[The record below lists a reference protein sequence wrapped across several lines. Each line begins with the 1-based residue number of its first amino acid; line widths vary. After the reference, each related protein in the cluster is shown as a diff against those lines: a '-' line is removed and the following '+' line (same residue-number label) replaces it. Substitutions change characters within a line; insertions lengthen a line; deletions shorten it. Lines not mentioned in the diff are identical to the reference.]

1 MLIIKLKNTFMSNLP
16 KPPKKSLI
24 YGDQNLYVC
33 LAKFPI
39 TKGHTVVVL
48 KKKFSDLKL
57 LPDRDY
63 DYLMDTVFAVRN
75 SLLKTLN
82 VKKVYLVYM
91 DEANNVHWHLIP
103 RYKEKGFDI
112 FQHKPKLLKDFSLA
126 KKIKKNLVFK

>member
-1 MLIIKLKNTFMSNLP
+1 MNNLP
-16 KPPKKSLI
+16 KPSKQSLI
-24 YGDQNLYVC
+24 YDDQNLYAC

-39 TKGHTVVVL
+39 TEGHTVVVL
-48 KKKFSDLKL
+48 RKKVSDLKL
-57 LPDRDY
+57 LSDRDY

-75 SLLKTLN
+75 ALLKTLK

-91 DEANNVHWHLIP
+91 DESNYVHWHLIP

-112 FQHKPKLLKDFSLA
+112 FQHKPKSLKDFSLA